1 MKKAITVF
9 SVLMVCNLSFS
20 QEKKSDLPPK
30 NQNIEKLEVPVFKC
44 HPNPADDE
52 LFVIGIHK
60 IKSIEILDM
69 LGESVASYHFD
80 KSIIRLN
87 ISELNPGIY
96 LLKVID
102 KTNKQDSKKLVV
114 K

>member
-1 MKKAITVF
+1 MKKALTVF
-9 SVLMVCNLSFS
+9 TVLMVCNLSFS
-20 QEKKSDLPPK
+20 QEKKSDLPSK
-30 NQNIEKLEVPVFKC
+30 NPNIEKLEVPVFKC

-52 LFVIGIHK
+52 LFVIGTHK

-69 LGESVASYHFD
+69 LGESVASYHYD

-87 ISELNPGIY
+87 ISELNPGVY
-96 LLKVID
+96 LLKVVD
-102 KTNKQDSKKLVV
+102 KTNNQGVKKLVI